1 MTPRLAQHSSVPG
14 PWKVYQHHAQIKGSL
29 NGCMKSSESL
39 SITKAML
46 MVKIWEDM
54 ELLDKIH
61 ALMFFLLIWELWP
74 TIKRKEWHT
83 VNPKLALLA
92 SRFNNPLLARVHG
105 SKSVRMRGIGEE
117 NMNWSVT
124 QVGSQKDKS
133 VKIPFRRKATVWS

>member
-1 MTPRLAQHSSVPG
+1 
-14 PWKVYQHHAQIKGSL
+14 
-29 NGCMKSSESL
+29 
-39 SITKAML
+39 

-74 TIKRKEWHT
+74 TIKRKECHT

-92 SRFNNPLLARVHG
+92 SRSNNPLLARVHG
-105 SKSVRMRGIGEE
+105 SKSVHMMGIGEE

-124 QVGSQKDKS
+124 EVGNQKDKA
-133 VKIPFRRKATVWS
+133 V